1 MKKWRKM
8 GFFLGGGG
16 NGFLGFWGKK
26 EKWGKMVAN
35 GWPVEALR
43 RRGDGG
49 VAVGRCLGGGIW
61 ILGRLGEERIR
72 RRGEG
77 LYGGGR
83 KWGKR
88 ERK

>member
-1 MKKWRKM
+1 M
-8 GFFLGGGG
+8 GFVGENRFQNFGE
-16 NGFLGFWGKK
+16 KM

-35 GWPVEALR
+35 GLPVEALR
-43 RRGDGG
+43 RCSDGG

>member
-1 MKKWRKM
+1 M
-8 GFFLGGGG
+8 GFFFFFFGKMR
-16 NGFLGFWGKK
+16 FWDFGEKK

-35 GWPVEALR
+35 GWPVEALGR
-43 RRGDGG
+43 RDNGG

-72 RRGEG
+72 GRGEG
-77 LYGGGR
+77 LYCGGR

>member
-8 GFFLGGGG
+8 GFFGEKM
-16 NGFLGFWGKK
+16 GFRDFREKM
-26 EKWGKMVAN
+26 EKWGNMVAN
-35 GWPVEALR
+35 GRPVEALR
-43 RRGDGG
+43 PRGDGG

-77 LYGGGR
+77 LYVGGR